1 MCDVVCD
8 AVGDCVCGGV
18 CEGVYGGE
26 GCGKVELL
34 ILCCTL
40 SLFLCL

>member
-8 AVGDCVCGGV
+8 AVGDCVCEGV
-18 CEGVYGGE
+18 CGGE